1 MWWQA
6 RMEEDI
12 LWRGTWLSTHFSWTA
27 QSSIRG
33 IWIVED
39 SGLDCWTN
47 GLWSTFVL
55 LKLSIHT
62 HSGTNI
68 LSSLCPMRIMYEIF
82 FLNMLEL
89 SRTWWI
95 WVKDQQ
101 LSKCKCQ
108 SGRKSVWRHNFISY
122 KAQRWNKA
130 QKREKGKIKRKE
142 RASEENSC
150 ATFKTLSGII
160 FWFLFSKLTLNAH
173 FMNKYNYLNSCFKI
187 LIFKYLSMECR
198 SWEI

>member
-6 RMEEDI
+6 RVEGDI
-12 LWRGTWLSTHFSWTA
+12 LWRGTWLSTHFSWMA

-47 GLWSTFVL
+47 EWWSNFVL

-95 WVKDQQ
+95 WVKTNSF
-101 LSKCKCQ
+101 LSVNVNQEETLSEDTILDLTKHRDEIKH
-108 SGRKSVWRHNFISY
+108 R
-122 KAQRWNKA
+122 
-130 QKREKGKIKRKE
+130 KGKQGRSKGKKGQVKR
-142 RASEENSC
+142 
-150 ATFKTLSGII
+150 TLVQLLRLCLG
-160 FWFLFSKLTLNAH
+160 
-173 FMNKYNYLNSCFKI
+173 
-187 LIFKYLSMECR
+187 LSFDFFFQ
-198 SWEI
+198 S